1 MKLEALEE
9 RRPLIIEHM
18 GYERLKSLL
27 FLIPKC
33 HIVFF
38 IHNIFLAHLYI
49 STSLVCYSDT
59 EGYVFSWK
67 MVTLVDIRK
76 RE

>member
-1 MKLEALEE
+1 MKLEALEK
-9 RRPLIIEHM
+9 RRPLIIDRM
-18 GYERLKSLL
+18 GCERLKSLL
-27 FLIPKC
+27 FFTKMS
-33 HIVFF
+33 HSFF

-49 STSLVCYSDT
+49 STSLVRYSDT